1 MALSGVGLI
10 KDGSVVADDIAANVS
25 LGGSFF
31 QGNNGDVGSASGLG
45 DIFRVNATAL
55 SANVIIASN
64 TNASAVGPLTVAVG
78 TTLDVN
84 GTLVI
89 L

>member
-1 MALSGVGLI
+1 MALSSVGLI

-31 QGNNGDVGSASGLG
+31 KGNNGDIGGASGLG
-45 DIFRVNATAL
+45 DIFRVNATEL
-55 SANVIIASN
+55 SANVIIAAN
-64 TNASAVGPLTVAVG
+64 TNASAAGPLTIAVG
-78 TTLDVN
+78 TTLTVN
-84 GTLVI
+84 GTVVI